1 MCLPTILLLSK
12 IENTP
17 AEELGRITAI
27 LRTINS
33 HAEIL
38 DTPYF
43 NQPAEWWQKL
53 LCTPLNTQR
62 AIALPK
68 KDHTPDLE
76 NISFTGVAVDTVN
89 DLPELLTALLRG
101 YFGTVYRAKGFTQ
114 IGGQWTKFDIVDRQ
128 YTVAVCDP
136 MPESKAVI
144 IGQKLDRERL
154 RKAFTA
160 AAPLS
165 YRRYTAD
172 RSAEYVPKRGKFFQS
187 SSVT

>member
-1 MCLPTILLLSK
+1 M
-12 IENTP
+12 
-17 AEELGRITAI
+17 
-27 LRTINS
+27 INS

-89 DLPELLTALLRG
+89 DFPELLTALLRG

-114 IGGQWTKFDIVDRQ
+114 IGGQWTKFDIVDKQ

-136 MPESKAVI
+136 MPEAKAVI
-144 IGQKLDRERL
+144 IGQKLDCERL

-160 AAPLS
+160 AVPLS
-165 YRRYTAD
+165 YRPYTIAQG
-172 RSAEYVPKRGKFFQS
+172 AEYGSKCGMSFPS
-187 SSVT
+187 LSVR

>member
-27 LRTINS
+27 LRMINS

-43 NQPAEWWQKL
+43 NQ
-53 LCTPLNTQR
+53 
-62 AIALPK
+62 
-68 KDHTPDLE
+68 PDLE

-89 DLPELLTALLRG
+89 DLLELLTALLRG

>member
-17 AEELGRITAI
+17 AEELGITAI
-27 LRTINS
+27 LRTINP

-62 AIALPK
+62 TIALPE

-76 NISFTGVAVDTVN
+76 NVSFTGISVDTVN
-89 DLPELLTALLRG
+89 DLLELLTALLRG
-101 YFGTVYRAKGFTQ
+101 YFGTVYRVKGFTR

-172 RSAEYVPKRGKFFQS
+172 QAAEYVPKRGMFFQS
-187 SSVT
+187 SSVR